1 MFQRKPNPRSD
12 FDREAVPHMQAL
24 YGAAMRLCRRED
36 EAADL
41 VQETMLRAFR
51 FWNTFTPGT
60 YCKAWLFRILTNT
73 FRNRYRERER
83 EHEILDEAESSDVNL
98 ERFTANG
105 GQSIDAENALFSGMI
120 SVEVDRAL
128 RALPEEFR
136 LAVVLA
142 DLQDFSYKEIADIMG
157 CPAGTVMSRLFRGR
171 KMLQTMLVNYAV
183 ENGILSKAKA
193 DDVQTHDSAETIQLD
208 AYRNQRASKNKP

>member
-1 MFQRKPNPRSD
+1 MFPRKSDPRSD
-12 FDREAVPHMQAL
+12 FDREALPHMQAL
-24 YGAAMRLCRRED
+24 FGSAMRLCRRED

-83 EHEILDEAESSDVNL
+83 ENEILDEAESSDVNM

-105 GQSIDAENALFSGMI
+105 GQAIDAENALFAGMI

-136 LAVVLA
+136 LVVVLA
-142 DLQDFSYKEIADIMG
+142 DLQDFSYKEIADIME

-171 KMLQTMLVNYAV
+171 KMLQTMLMDYAI
-183 ENGILSKAKA
+183 ENGILSKTKA
-193 DDVQTHDSAETIQLD
+193 DESNDESKPIRLD
-208 AYRNQRASKNKP
+208 AYRNQRAIKTTP

>member
-1 MFQRKPNPRSD
+1 MFQRKPDPRSD
-12 FDREAVPHMQAL
+12 FDREALPHMQAL
-24 YGAAMRLCRRED
+24 FGAAMRLSRRED

-51 FWNTFTPGT
+51 FWNTFMPGT

-83 EHEILDEAESSDVNL
+83 EHEILDEAESSDVNM

-105 GQSIDAENALFSGMI
+105 GQAIDAENALFAGMI

-142 DLQDFSYKEIADIMG
+142 DLQDFSYKEIADIME

-171 KMLQTMLVNYAV
+171 KMLQTMLMDYAI
-183 ENGILSKAKA
+183 ENGILSKAQA
-193 DDVQTHDSAETIQLD
+193 DESNDESKPIRLD
-208 AYRNQRASKNKP
+208 AYRNQRANKSTP